1 MNLLAWMVREEWRL
15 HTRLFG
21 SRGFAA
27 FPLVITAL
35 ASLTYLLLTVSG
47 FTVHEIQHGLHYLA
61 VFLGLNV
68 GSVGFV
74 SRDAVQNLLG
84 ESNLLVF
91 TSRTQPVSRRR
102 IVAAFLVKDLLY
114 YSFLYLTPLVVAVV
128 PVAVYVGESPW
139 GAALVW
145 VTLTS
150 SFALGVSLSF
160 LGAALYTRGRTPLLA
175 GAALLGVLITLFRF
189 DLLVLTPVVFYLE
202 PGLLGVVGLLT
213 PFPLA
218 VAGLYVLRTAPGPRS
233 RTRSDRYEPLN
244 RWMGNG
250 LVTKM
255 VLDVLRSSGGVW
267 KLLVS
272 LGVLF
277 GLFVFLAAYIPLVG
291 GVVMSPSLSLA
302 VVLAASSV
310 SVYHW
315 INIFDDA
322 SEYLVQPV
330 DYGDVVHAKMVVHH
344 VFALPICYLYLFLG
358 GVIMGSEGL
367 VLGAVALPPLVLYVY
382 GAAVYLTGL
391 DPDDLLLDAGLFSV
405 FFAAVSVVVLPLF
418 VASFAYT
425 LYPIAVATFTI
436 AASWLAGAAGYV
448 LHRRAAG

>member
-1 MNLLAWMVREEWRL
+1 MVREEWRL
-15 HTRLFG
+15 HSRLFG
-21 SRGFAA
+21 GRGFAA

-35 ASLTYLLLTVSG
+35 AGATYFLLVVSG
-47 FTVHEIQHGLHYLA
+47 FSVHEVQHGLHYLV

-84 ESNLLVF
+84 ESNLLIF

-102 IVAAFLVKDLLY
+102 IVATFLVKDLLY
-114 YSFLYLTPLVVAVV
+114 YSFLYLTPLVLALV
-128 PVAVYVGESPW
+128 PVAVYAGESPW
-139 GAALVW
+139 VAVLVW
-145 VTLTS
+145 VTLTA

-189 DLLVLTPVVFYLE
+189 DLLVLTPVAFYLS
-202 PGLLGVVGLLT
+202 PGAGTALGLLT
-213 PFPLA
+213 PLPLA
-218 VAGLYVLRTAPGPRS
+218 AAGLYVLRTAPGPRS
-233 RTRSDRYEPLN
+233 RTMNDRYEPLN
-244 RWMGNG
+244 RWLGNG

-255 VLDVLRSSGGVW
+255 VLDVLRSSGGVL

-277 GLFVFLAAYIPLVG
+277 GLFVFLEAYIPLVG
-291 GVVMSPSLSLA
+291 GIVTSPSLSLA

-315 INIFDDA
+315 INMFDEA

-330 DYGDVVHAKMVVHH
+330 GYGDVVHAKMVVHH
-344 VFALPICYLYLFLG
+344 AFALPMCYLYLAVGAVL
-358 GVIMGSEGL
+358 MGSEGL
-367 VLGAVALPPLVLYVY
+367 VLGTVALPPLVLYVY
-382 GAAVYLTGL
+382 GVAVYLTGL

-418 VASFAYT
+418 VASFTYT
-425 LYPIAVATFTI
+425 LFPVGVAAFTLAVSFMAG
-436 AASWLAGAAGYV
+436 LAGYL